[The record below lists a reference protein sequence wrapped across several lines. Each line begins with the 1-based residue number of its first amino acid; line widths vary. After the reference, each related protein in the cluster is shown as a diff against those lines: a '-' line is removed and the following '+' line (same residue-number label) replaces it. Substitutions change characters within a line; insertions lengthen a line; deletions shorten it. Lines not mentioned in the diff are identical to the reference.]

1 MQMKSG
7 GMLND
12 TKFCSSCFKFFLGN
26 NSVNFTIISIH
37 QIVPIDTNKNDKR
50 SKEKEN
56 RMYKTSNNK
65 TL

>member
-1 MQMKSG
+1 MKQNSVVVA
-7 GMLND
+7 
-12 TKFCSSCFKFFLGN
+12 SKFFLAI
-26 NSVNFTIISIH
+26 NSVKLRIISMH
-37 QIVPIDTNKNDKR
+37 QIISTIDTNKNDKR